1 MKLQEESQ
9 WQELSAKALEI
20 AKAIGAG
27 IVSSGGFI
35 GGVVSGVSTFVISL
49 IFSFY
54 VLLQKEKL
62 GRQGRQV
69 IYGLLPLRAGRPD
82 AGRPAAVRADLLQLP
97 LRASAWRPAFWAR
110 CSSRP

>member
-1 MKLQEESQ
+1 MKLQEEIQ
-9 WQELSAKALEI
+9 WQELLPSSGDRQ
-20 AKAIGAG
+20 AIGAG

-62 GRQGRQV
+62 GRQ
-69 IYGLLPLRAGRPD
+69 
-82 AGRPAAVRADLLQLP
+82 AAR
-97 LRASAWRPAFWAR
+97 
-110 CSSRP
+110 

>member
-1 MKLQEESQ
+1 MKLQEEIQ

-35 GGVVSGVSTFVISL
+35 GGVVSGVKATFVISL

-62 GRQGRQV
+62 W
-69 IYGLLPLRAGRPD
+69 LPGPP
-82 AGRPAAVRADLLQLP
+82 G
-97 LRASAWRPAFWAR
+97 
-110 CSSRP
+110 